1 MTIYFDMDGTIAD
14 LYGVENWLN
23 DLINSNT
30 RPYDEAKPLINFSAL
45 ARQIHKMQKIGFT
58 FGIVSWLSKSGT
70 EEYNVHIDIKHPRK
84 STCTCPFADGRRVI
98 CKHMVATFFTI
109 YPEEAERIIKEEQ
122 EYEEEE
128 ERLFE
133 EHLEEVRE
141 YVNGL
146 TEDEVR
152 ALLIDKLMD
161 EWYDDDY
168 RW

>member
-1 MTIYFDMDGTIAD
+1 MGLID
-14 LYGVENWLN
+14 LASSNSLWRGVDYYQSKNVKKIKKISDDEY
-23 DLINSNT
+23 NS
-30 RPYDEAKPLINFSAL
+30 
-45 ARQIHKMQKIGFT
+45 
-58 FGIVSWLSKSGT
+58 IVSGT
-70 EEYNVHIDIKHPRK
+70 EEYNVHIDINHPRK
-84 STCTCPFADGRRVI
+84 STCTCPFATGRRVI

-122 EYEEEE
+122 EYEEAE

-133 EHLEEVRE
+133 EHLKEVKE

-146 TEDEVR
+146 TDDEVR
-152 ALLIDKLMD
+152 TALIDKLMD

>member
-1 MTIYFDMDGTIAD
+1 MGLID
-14 LYGVENWLN
+14 LASS
-23 DLINSNT
+23 NSLWRGIDYYRSKNVKKIKKISD
-30 RPYDEAKPLINFSAL
+30 DEYNS
-45 ARQIHKMQKIGFT
+45 
-58 FGIVSWLSKSGT
+58 IVSGT
-70 EEYNVHIDIKHPRK
+70 EEYNVHIDINHPRK

>member
-1 MTIYFDMDGTIAD
+1 MGLID
-14 LYGVENWLN
+14 LASS
-23 DLINSNT
+23 NSLWRGIDYYQSKNVKKIKKISD
-30 RPYDEAKPLINFSAL
+30 DEYNS
-45 ARQIHKMQKIGFT
+45 
-58 FGIVSWLSKSGT
+58 IVSGT
-70 EEYNVHIDIKHPRK
+70 EEYNVHIDINHPRK

-109 YPEEAERIIKEEQ
+109 YPEEAERIIKEER

>member
-1 MTIYFDMDGTIAD
+1 MGLID
-14 LYGVENWLN
+14 LASS
-23 DLINSNT
+23 NSLWRGIDYYQSKNVKKIKKISD
-30 RPYDEAKPLINFSAL
+30 DEYNS
-45 ARQIHKMQKIGFT
+45 
-58 FGIVSWLSKSGT
+58 IVSGT
-70 EEYNVHIDIKHPRK
+70 EEYNVHIDINHPRK

-161 EWYDDDY
+161 ECYDDDY
-168 RW
+168 RWQ

>member
-1 MTIYFDMDGTIAD
+1 MGLID
-14 LYGVENWLN
+14 LASSNSLWRGVDYYQSKNVKKIKKISDAEY
-23 DLINSNT
+23 NS
-30 RPYDEAKPLINFSAL
+30 
-45 ARQIHKMQKIGFT
+45 
-58 FGIVSWLSKSGT
+58 IVSGT
-70 EEYNVHIDIKHPRK
+70 EEYNVHIDINHPRK
-84 STCTCPFADGRRVI
+84 STCTCPFATGRRVI

-122 EYEEEE
+122 EYEEAE

-133 EHLEEVRE
+133 EHLKEVKE

-146 TEDEVR
+146 TDDEVR
-152 ALLIDKLMD
+152 TALIDKLMD

>member
-1 MTIYFDMDGTIAD
+1 MGLID
-14 LYGVENWLN
+14 LASS
-23 DLINSNT
+23 NSLWRGIDYYQSKNVKKIKKISD
-30 RPYDEAKPLINFSAL
+30 DEYNS
-45 ARQIHKMQKIGFT
+45 
-58 FGIVSWLSKSGT
+58 IVSGT
-70 EEYNVHIDIKHPRK
+70 EEYNVHIDINHPRK
-84 STCTCPFADGRRVI
+84 STCTCPFAAGRRVI

-122 EYEEEE
+122 EYEEAE

-133 EHLEEVRE
+133 EHLEEVKE

-146 TEDEVR
+146 TDDEVR
-152 ALLIDKLMD
+152 AILIDKLMD

>member
-1 MTIYFDMDGTIAD
+1 MGLID
-14 LYGVENWLN
+14 LASSNSLWRGVDYYQSKNVKKIKKISDDEY
-23 DLINSNT
+23 NS
-30 RPYDEAKPLINFSAL
+30 
-45 ARQIHKMQKIGFT
+45 
-58 FGIVSWLSKSGT
+58 IVSGT
-70 EEYNVHIDIKHPRK
+70 EEYNVHIDINHPRK
-84 STCTCPFADGRRVI
+84 STCTCPFAAGRRVI

-122 EYEEEE
+122 EYEEAE

-133 EHLEEVRE
+133 EHLEEVKE

-146 TEDEVR
+146 TDDEVR
-152 ALLIDKLMD
+152 AALIDKLMD

>member
-1 MTIYFDMDGTIAD
+1 MGLID
-14 LYGVENWLN
+14 LASS
-23 DLINSNT
+23 NSLWRGIDYYQSKNVKKIKKISD
-30 RPYDEAKPLINFSAL
+30 DEYNS
-45 ARQIHKMQKIGFT
+45 
-58 FGIVSWLSKSGT
+58 IVSGT
-70 EEYNVHIDIKHPRK
+70 EEYNVHIDINHPRK

-122 EYEEEE
+122 ECEEEE

>member
-1 MTIYFDMDGTIAD
+1 MGLID
-14 LYGVENWLN
+14 LASS
-23 DLINSNT
+23 NSLWRGIDYYQSKNVKKIKKISD
-30 RPYDEAKPLINFSAL
+30 DEYNS
-45 ARQIHKMQKIGFT
+45 
-58 FGIVSWLSKSGT
+58 IVSGT
-70 EEYNVHIDIKHPRK
+70 EEYNVHIDINHPRK

-109 YPEEAERIIKEEQ
+109 YPKEAERIIKEEQ

-161 EWYDDDY
+161 EWYNDDY

>member
-1 MTIYFDMDGTIAD
+1 MGLID
-14 LYGVENWLN
+14 LASS
-23 DLINSNT
+23 NSLWRGIDYYQSKNVKKIKKISD
-30 RPYDEAKPLINFSAL
+30 DEYNS
-45 ARQIHKMQKIGFT
+45 
-58 FGIVSWLSKSGT
+58 IVSGT
-70 EEYNVHIDIKHPRK
+70 EEYNVHIDINHPRK

-152 ALLIDKLMD
+152 ALLIDKLMN

>member
-1 MTIYFDMDGTIAD
+1 MGLID
-14 LYGVENWLN
+14 LASSNSLWRGVDYYQSKNVKKIKKIN
-23 DLINSNT
+23 DDEYNS
-30 RPYDEAKPLINFSAL
+30 
-45 ARQIHKMQKIGFT
+45 
-58 FGIVSWLSKSGT
+58 IVSGT
-70 EEYNVHIDIKHPRK
+70 EEYNVHIDINHPRK
-84 STCTCPFADGRRVI
+84 STCTCPFAAGRRVI

-122 EYEEEE
+122 EYEEAE

-133 EHLEEVRE
+133 EHLEEVKE

-146 TEDEVR
+146 TDDEVR
-152 ALLIDKLMD
+152 AALIDKLMD

>member
-1 MTIYFDMDGTIAD
+1 MGLID
-14 LYGVENWLN
+14 LASS
-23 DLINSNT
+23 NSLWRGIDYYQSKNVKKIKKISD
-30 RPYDEAKPLINFSAL
+30 DEYNS
-45 ARQIHKMQKIGFT
+45 
-58 FGIVSWLSKSGT
+58 IVSGT
-70 EEYNVHIDIKHPRK
+70 EEYNVHIDINHPRK
-84 STCTCPFADGRRVI
+84 STCTCPFAAGRRVI

>member
-1 MTIYFDMDGTIAD
+1 MG
-14 LYGVENWLN
+14 
-23 DLINSNT
+23 LINLASSNSLW
-30 RPYDEAKPLINFSAL
+30 RGVDYYQSKNVKKIKKISDDEYNS
-45 ARQIHKMQKIGFT
+45 
-58 FGIVSWLSKSGT
+58 IVSGT
-70 EEYNVHIDIKHPRK
+70 EEYNVHIDINHPRK

-98 CKHMVATFFTI
+98 CKHMVATFFAI

>member
-1 MTIYFDMDGTIAD
+1 MGLID
-14 LYGVENWLN
+14 LASS
-23 DLINSNT
+23 NSLWRGIDYYQSKNVKKIKKISD
-30 RPYDEAKPLINFSAL
+30 DEYNS
-45 ARQIHKMQKIGFT
+45 
-58 FGIVSWLSKSGT
+58 IVSGT
-70 EEYNVHIDIKHPRK
+70 EEYNVHIDIIHPRK

>member
-1 MTIYFDMDGTIAD
+1 MGLID
-14 LYGVENWLN
+14 LASS
-23 DLINSNT
+23 NSLWRGIDYYQSKNVKKIKKISD
-30 RPYDEAKPLINFSAL
+30 DEYNS
-45 ARQIHKMQKIGFT
+45 
-58 FGIVSWLSKSGT
+58 IVSGT
-70 EEYNVHIDIKHPRK
+70 EEYNVHIDINHPRK
-84 STCTCPFADGRRVI
+84 STCTCPFAAGRRVI

-133 EHLEEVRE
+133 EHLEEVKE

-146 TEDEVR
+146 TDDEVR

>member
-1 MTIYFDMDGTIAD
+1 MGLID
-14 LYGVENWLN
+14 LASS
-23 DLINSNT
+23 NSLWRGIDYYQSKNVKKIKKISD
-30 RPYDEAKPLINFSAL
+30 DEYNS
-45 ARQIHKMQKIGFT
+45 
-58 FGIVSWLSKSGT
+58 IVSGT

-84 STCTCPFADGRRVI
+84 STCTCPFAAGRRVI

-109 YPEEAERIIKEEQ
+109 YPLEAERIIKEEQ

-133 EHLEEVRE
+133 EHLEEVKE

-146 TEDEVR
+146 TDDEVR

>member
-1 MTIYFDMDGTIAD
+1 MGLID
-14 LYGVENWLN
+14 LASS
-23 DLINSNT
+23 NSLWRGIDYYRSKNVKKIKKISD
-30 RPYDEAKPLINFSAL
+30 DEYNS
-45 ARQIHKMQKIGFT
+45 
-58 FGIVSWLSKSGT
+58 IVSGT
-70 EEYNVHIDIKHPRK
+70 EEYNVHIDINHPRK
-84 STCTCPFADGRRVI
+84 STCTCPFAAGRRVI

-122 EYEEEE
+122 EYEEAE

-133 EHLEEVRE
+133 EHLEEVKE

-146 TEDEVR
+146 TDDEVR
-152 ALLIDKLMD
+152 AALIDKLMD

>member
-1 MTIYFDMDGTIAD
+1 MGLID
-14 LYGVENWLN
+14 LASSNSLWRGIDYYQSKNVKKIKKISDVEY
-23 DLINSNT
+23 NS
-30 RPYDEAKPLINFSAL
+30 
-45 ARQIHKMQKIGFT
+45 
-58 FGIVSWLSKSGT
+58 IVSGT
-70 EEYNVHIDIKHPRK
+70 EEYNVHIDISHPRK

>member
-1 MTIYFDMDGTIAD
+1 MGLID
-14 LYGVENWLN
+14 LASSNSLWRGVDYYQSKNVKKIKKISDNEY
-23 DLINSNT
+23 NS
-30 RPYDEAKPLINFSAL
+30 
-45 ARQIHKMQKIGFT
+45 
-58 FGIVSWLSKSGT
+58 IVSGT
-70 EEYNVHIDIKHPRK
+70 EEYNVHIDINHPRK

>member
-1 MTIYFDMDGTIAD
+1 MGLID
-14 LYGVENWLN
+14 LASS
-23 DLINSNT
+23 NSLWRGIDYYQSKNVKKIKKISD
-30 RPYDEAKPLINFSAL
+30 DEYNS
-45 ARQIHKMQKIGFT
+45 
-58 FGIVSWLSKSGT
+58 IVSGT
-70 EEYNVHIDIKHPRK
+70 EEYNVHIDINHPRK

-161 EWYDDDY
+161 EWYNDDY

>member
-1 MTIYFDMDGTIAD
+1 MGLID
-14 LYGVENWLN
+14 LASS
-23 DLINSNT
+23 NSLWRGIDYYQSKNVKKIKKISD
-30 RPYDEAKPLINFSAL
+30 DEYNS
-45 ARQIHKMQKIGFT
+45 
-58 FGIVSWLSKSGT
+58 IVSGT
-70 EEYNVHIDIKHPRK
+70 EEYNVHIDINHPRK

-161 EWYDDDY
+161 E
-168 RW
+168 